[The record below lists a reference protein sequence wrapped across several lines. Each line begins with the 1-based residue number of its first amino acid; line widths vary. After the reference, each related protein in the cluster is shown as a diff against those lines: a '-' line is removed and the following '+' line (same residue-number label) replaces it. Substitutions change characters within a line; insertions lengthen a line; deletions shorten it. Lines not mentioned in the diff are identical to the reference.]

1 MRRSLTNSFA
11 VALLAVPGF
20 VLLAAHKPSEP
31 NEVSDFVVNYLYM
44 AAPQILVAVLAM
56 LFTSIKTKLLVS
68 LLLLDITLIIFRVWI
83 QLAVPARES
92 GLAWVLYF
100 PVSAAVLLLFAL
112 AAAFK
117 NRAPKSPTTSH

>member
-1 MRRSLTNSFA
+1 MRRSLTSSLA

-20 VLLAAHKPSEP
+20 VLVAAHKPSAP
-31 NEVSDFVVNYLYM
+31 NEVSNLVANYLYM
-44 AAPQILVAVLAM
+44 AAPQILVALLAM
-56 LFTSIKTKLLVS
+56 LFTSIKTRVLVS
-68 LLLLDITLIIFRVWI
+68 LLLLDITLIIFEVWI

-117 NRAPKSPTTSH
+117 SRAKSPTISH